1 MNRISILGFP
11 IDPLTKPQFLD
22 WVSHIIESNQKQ
34 QIITLYSSMLVW
46 SQKDLEFAK
55 IIRNNALNIADG
67 IGLLAAGDYLG
78 QNNFFNV
85 PILFELELLV
95 RGVFIGL
102 RILLGQGFKVI
113 PERLRGVDLI
123 PDLVDLAGQKNWRVY
138 LLGGLGNEA
147 YELRQK
153 FSSQYP
159 GLLIESSIGFPAI
172 EDASP
177 QENQTVI
184 DKINNFSPQILFVAL
199 GPVKQEKWISQNL
212 SNLKVNVAMG
222 VGGAF
227 DLLSGRLSRAP
238 KFVQKIGLEWLWRLL
253 TDPKNLLK
261 ASAAFPI
268 FPLLVAGEKRKMLK

>member
-22 WVSHIIESNQKQ
+22 RASHIIEFNQKQ

-67 IGLLAAGDYLG
+67 IGLLAAGDYLKE
-78 QNNFFNV
+78 NNFFNV
-85 PILFELELLV
+85 PILSELELLIKGL
-95 RGVFIGL
+95 RIGL
-102 RILLGQGFKVI
+102 RILFGQSFNII
-113 PERLRGVDLI
+113 PEQLRGVDLI
-123 PDLVDLAGQKNWRVY
+123 PDLVVLACQKNWRVY
-138 LLGGLGNEA
+138 LLGGLGDEA

-159 GLLIESSIGFPAI
+159 GLLIESSIGFSSI
-172 EDASP
+172 EDALP
-177 QENQTVI
+177 EENQTVI
-184 DKINNFSPQILFVAL
+184 DKINNFSPQVLFVAL

-212 SNLKVNVAMG
+212 SGLKVNIAMG

-227 DLLSGRLSRAP
+227 DLLCGRASRAP
-238 KFVQKIGLEWLWRLL
+238 KFIQKIGLEWLWRLL
-253 TDPKNLLK
+253 TNPKNLLK
-261 ASAAFPI
+261 ALAAFPI
-268 FPLLVAGEKRKMLK
+268 FPLLVAGEKRKMLR

>member
-1 MNRISILGFP
+1 MSCVSILGLP
-11 IDPLTKPQFLD
+11 IDPLTKPQLLD
-22 WVSHIIESNQKQ
+22 RVSRIIEFNQKQ

-67 IGLLAAGDYLG
+67 IGLLAAGDYLK
-78 QNNFFNV
+78 QNNFFNA
-85 PILFELELLV
+85 PILRELELLI
-95 RGVFIGL
+95 RGAFIGL
-102 RILLGQGFKVI
+102 RVLFGQSFKII

-123 PDLVDLAGQKNWRVY
+123 QDLVDLAGQKNWRVY
-138 LLGGLGNEA
+138 LLGGLGGEA

-172 EDASP
+172 EGASP
-177 QENQTVI
+177 KENQTVI
-184 DKINNFSPQILFVAL
+184 DKINNFSPQILFVAF

-212 SNLKVNVAMG
+212 SCLNVNIAMG

-227 DLLSGRLSRAP
+227 DLLSGRKPRAP
-238 KFVQKIGLEWLWRLL
+238 RLIQKIGLEWLWRLL
-253 TDPKNLLK
+253 TNSKNFLK
-261 ASAAFPI
+261 ALTAFPI
-268 FPLLVAGEKRKMLK
+268 FPLLIAREKLKVVK